1 MDNPKKLFSWLIVGQ
16 EKAAFRL
23 LDLLEITQD
32 KDHVDEVVA
41 LVYDIISELT
51 IKVETEKALV
61 EHIVLPTYRK
71 IGEIRG
77 EIKALGPDF

>member
-16 EKAAFRL
+16 EKAA
-23 LDLLEITQD
+23 LDITQD